1 MASDVGA
8 QIINKAKEMGAA
20 AAGIASVES
29 LKQSPSH
36 KILDKKTGL
45 EIPGFSGIR
54 WPAGARSALV
64 IAVSHPEHRPELDW
78 WDVKSAPGNR
88 VLIRINRELSAWI
101 GETFGIQTHPLLYAV
116 ENGGTFL
123 KDAAVL
129 AGLGCFGKNNLLV
142 TPEFG
147 PRVRLRAMLL
157 ESQLTPTGPIPFD
170 PCDGCEEFCRAAC
183 PQNAFDRT
191 ALSSAEAGMDTLP
204 GRDGKFS
211 RARCEIQMEKDI
223 DDSKADRVEMAQFE
237 ADLEEVH
244 HTAIRI
250 KYCRR
255 CEFACPVGSCG

>member
-1 MASDVGA
+1 MPSDIGA
-8 QIINKAKEMGAA
+8 HIIRKAEELGAA
-20 AAGIASVES
+20 AAGIASVEQ
-29 LKQSPSH
+29 LRGSPSH
-36 KILDKKTGL
+36 RILDLKTGL
-45 EIPGFSGIR
+45 EIRGFGGIG
-54 WPAGARSALV
+54 WPAEASSALV

-88 VLIRINRELSAWI
+88 ELIRIIRELSIWI
-101 GETFGIQTHPLLYAV
+101 GETFDVRTHPLLYAV
-116 ENGGTFL
+116 ENGGAFL

-129 AGLGCFGKNNLLV
+129 AGLGCIGRNNLLV

-157 ESQLTPTGPIPFD
+157 ESQLAPTGPIPFD

-183 PQNAFDRT
+183 PQNAFETT
-191 ALSSAEAGMDTLP
+191 ALSPAEAGMDTLP

-223 DDSKADRVEMAQFE
+223 DDSRADRDEMAQFE
-237 ADLEEVH
+237 ADLEEVNQ
-244 HTAIRI
+244 TPIRI

-255 CEFACPVGSCG
+255 CEFACPVGK